1 MNLPEPNTVGM
12 LNGQTANCKRVDVGA
27 LSARSLE
34 IFSPGELAQRLTQ
47 MRLNEWKT
55 ANQKKWRRRW
65 WKDRTRCPKHYR
77 SAGTKAGGEPRI
89 PFAALAAF
97 AGVSRQTVYMA
108 ARGEMS
114 ERNRIWLS
122 NLLQRLDAGDC
133 HFERQGQQ
141 WMLVD
146 GPSPQPSVEAILRER
161 ERERQ
166 KSERLSP
173 PQSAPVILPYREVV
187 ARLAAVERGTW
198 FGFRDLADRAGLPC
212 PLVIHARRGVM
223 TANVQT
229 SLSAALLALQGDKP

>member
-1 MNLPEPNTVGM
+1 
-12 LNGQTANCKRVDVGA
+12 
-27 LSARSLE
+27 
-34 IFSPGELAQRLTQ
+34 
-47 MRLNEWKT
+47 
-55 ANQKKWRRRW
+55 
-65 WKDRTRCPKHYR
+65 
-77 SAGTKAGGEPRI
+77 
-89 PFAALAAF
+89 
-97 AGVSRQTVYMA
+97 
-108 ARGEMS
+108 MS

-173 PQSAPVILPYREVV
+173 PQSAPAILPYREVV

-198 FGFRDLADRAGLPC
+198 FTFDDLADKAGLRSE
-212 PLVIHARRGVM
+212 LVLHARRGIM
-223 TANVQT
+223 SFNVQT